1 MNLVACIKI
10 VINLLIICFLFSSCM
25 VSLPIYSGVISNNKI
40 KTEGEGQTHKEFM
53 NSIKTKKDVVRAFG
67 VASKKYVEEGIEI
80 WLYEYGNV
88 TQSTQ
93 RISAVDNLKVKTN
106 TSSSV
111 SGNNQYSEYS
121 NRQTSSYTKY
131 AEFQFDDGK
140 NVSYWRSQGVNK
152 SWNNHSEILNGM
164 KYNVGFMFFLGTL
177 IDSAIALTIAL

>member
-1 MNLVACIKI
+1 
-10 VINLLIICFLFSSCM
+10 
-25 VSLPIYSGVISNNKI
+25 
-40 KTEGEGQTHKEFM
+40 M

-131 AEFQFDDGK
+131 AEFQFG
-140 NVSYWRSQGVNK
+140 
-152 SWNNHSEILNGM
+152 
-164 KYNVGFMFFLGTL
+164 
-177 IDSAIALTIAL
+177 

>member
-1 MNLVACIKI
+1 M
-10 VINLLIICFLFSSCM
+10 
-25 VSLPIYSGVISNNKI
+25 
-40 KTEGEGQTHKEFM
+40 
-53 NSIKTKKDVVRAFG
+53 
-67 VASKKYVEEGIEI
+67 
-80 WLYEYGNV
+80 YEYGNV

-140 NVSYWRSQGVNK
+140 
-152 SWNNHSEILNGM
+152 
-164 KYNVGFMFFLGTL
+164 MFLIGDHKELINLGIITQKFLMV
-177 IDSAIALTIAL
+177 